1 MVMGYRISFDQADQI
16 FEKLGEAYEIW
27 APKRFA
33 GKGRY
38 SQTDLIRYDKVCK
51 MGEIEYKEKS
61 DLPAKE
67 VLSPITQSLF

>member
-16 FEKLGEAYEIW
+16 FLKNW
-27 APKRFA
+27 AKPTRFGRRSVFA

-51 MGEIEYKEKS
+51 MGKS
-61 DLPAKE
+61 NTKKNPIYLPRRY
-67 VLSPITQSLF
+67 